1 MMDRRDAGPPG
12 RGVSMRILTTAL
24 AAVILIAGCRSADPA
39 ASEPSAGSLVGTAWI
54 AEQIDGQG
62 VLDHVQSTLTFERPD
77 RISGSAACNRY
88 FGGFELAGSTVRLK
102 PAGTTRMACP
112 PPVMDQETKFLAAL
126 GAVTTYRRDAN
137 RLLLVDD
144 SGRVRI
150 RLVPVAPA
158 RGARD
163 RLVG

>member
-1 MMDRRDAGPPG
+1 
-12 RGVSMRILTTAL
+12 MRILTTAL
-24 AAVILIAGCRSADPA
+24 AAVMLVAGCRSAGSAP
-39 ASEPSAGSLVGTAWI
+39 SGSSAGSLVGTAWI
-54 AEQIDGQG
+54 AEQIDGHG
-62 VLDHVQSTLTFERPD
+62 VLDRVQSTLTFDNPD

-88 FGGFELAGSTVRLK
+88 FGSFELGGNTLRLK

-112 PPVMDQETKFLAAL
+112 PPVMEQETRFLAAL
-126 GAVTTYRRDAN
+126 GAVTAYRRDAD

-150 RLVPVAPA
+150 RLVPFTPA

-163 RLVG
+163 RFVG